1 NAVTITG
8 YALQDH
14 QCRFNGWPGFYE
26 KKGVEIAGSAAQLQF
41 ITEALDTL
49 TIPYIKS
56 PDVPGML
63 AARVVAMIIN
73 EAYFGRGEG
82 ISSKADIDIAM
93 KLGTN
98 YPYGPFEWGYKIGVQ
113 KILELLQVL
122 SKTDDRYTPAKA

>member
-1 NAVTITG
+1 
-8 YALQDH
+8 
-14 QCRFNGWPGFYE
+14 NGWPGFYE
-26 KKGVEIAGSAAQLQF
+26 KKGIEIAGSAAQLQF
-41 ITEALDTL
+41 ITEALDAL

-73 EAYFGRGEG
+73 EAYFGWGEG

-113 KILELLQVL
+113 KILELLHVL
-122 SKTDDRYTPAKA
+122 SKTDDRYTPAKALIEESANSK

>member
-1 NAVTITG
+1 
-8 YALQDH
+8 
-14 QCRFNGWPGFYE
+14 
-26 KKGVEIAGSAAQLQF
+26 
-41 ITEALDTL
+41 
-49 TIPYIKS
+49 
-56 PDVPGML
+56 ML

-73 EAYFGRGEG
+73 EAYFGWGEG

-122 SKTDDRYTPAKA
+122 SKTDDRYTPAKALIEESANS